1 MINFKPSSV
10 LKLLQQYG
18 CPNTFALKRYFFSL
32 SILYRL
38 QMSSLNTVASRLFS
52 TFSFISIQLQ
62 CSATNMLA

>member
-18 CPNTFALKRYFFSL
+18 CPNTFADFSL
-32 SILYRL
+32 SILYRF